1 MFNLIRK
8 LFIKNYDQTD
18 NPEVRTKYGTVFSI
32 FSIVCNTVMV
42 VFKLIVSFITYSI
55 SVRADALNNLSD
67 VGSNIATLFGF
78 KLANKHPDSE
88 HPYGYGRMEY
98 ISGLVVSFLI
108 LLMGISALKD
118 SFLKIIHPE
127 DLNSSFVAYIVLTV
141 SILIKIVMSYV
152 NNKAGKEIKSDTL
165 IAAGQD
171 SRNDAIMTFTTL
183 LCLLIHEIT
192 DIQLDAYA
200 GFVVSLFV
208 LKSGIEIF
216 KNVLDTI
223 LGQAPDK
230 DLIKSIEK
238 DVLKNKKIHGIH
250 DLMFHDY
257 GSSQR
262 FLTFH
267 AEVDA
272 KEDVIKLHDL
282 IDNVER
288 EILDKYNILTTIHMD
303 PVDYK
308 NKQIAKLRNKVKRIV
323 KSINEEYSIH
333 DFRVVVGPTHTNLV
347 FDCLLPSYDKTSH
360 SEIQKEIQEKVF
372 KQIGENYYCVIV
384 VEHSFAD

>member
-42 VFKLIVSFITYSI
+42 VFKLIVSFITNSI

-165 IAAGQD
+165 VAAGQD

-223 LGQAPDK
+223 LGKAPDK
-230 DLIKSIEK
+230 ELIKSIEK

-308 NKQIAKLRNKVKRIV
+308 NKQITKLRNKVKRIV

-347 FDCLLPSYDKTSH
+347 FDCLLPSYDKSSH

>member
-1 MFNLIRK
+1 MFDLIRK
-8 LFIKNYDQTD
+8 LFIKDYEKTDDQ
-18 NPEVRTKYGTVFSI
+18 EVRTKYGTVFSI

-42 VFKLIVSFITYSI
+42 VFKLIVSYITNSV

-78 KLANKHPDSE
+78 KLSNKHPDSD
-88 HPYGYGRMEY
+88 HPYGHGRMEY

-127 DLNSSFVAYIVLTV
+127 ELYSSFVAYVVLIVSV
-141 SILIKIVMSYV
+141 LIKLVMSYV

-171 SRNDAIMTFTTL
+171 SRNDAIMTFTTFM
-183 LCLLIHEIT
+183 CLVIHEFT

-200 GFVVSLFV
+200 GFIVSLFV
-208 LKSGIEIF
+208 IKSGIEIF

-223 LGQAPDK
+223 LGKAPDK
-230 DLIKSIEK
+230 ELIKNIEK
-238 DVLKNKKIHGIH
+238 DVLEHKQVHGIH
-250 DLMFHDY
+250 DLMYHDY
-257 GSSQR
+257 GSSR
-262 FLTFH
+262 KFLTFH

-282 IDNVER
+282 IDNIER
-288 EILDKYNILTTIHMD
+288 EILEKYNILTTIHMD
-303 PVDYK
+303 PVDYD
-308 NKQIAKLRNKVKRIV
+308 NKEIATLKEKVEGIV
-323 KSINEEYSIH
+323 KNINSSYSIH
-333 DFRVVVGPTHTNLV
+333 DFRVVFGPSHTNLV
-347 FDCLLPSYDKTSH
+347 FDCLLPSGDRVPHEEIKNKIQ
-360 SEIQKEIQEKVF
+360 SEVF
-372 KQIGENYYCVIV
+372 KTLGQNFFCVIL
-384 VEHSFAD
+384 VEHSFVE

>member
-1 MFNLIRK
+1 MYELIRK
-8 LFIKNYDQTD
+8 IFIKDYDKTD
-18 NPEVRTKYGTVFSI
+18 KPEVRTKYGTVFSI
-32 FSIVCNTVMV
+32 FSIVCNTIMV
-42 VFKLIVSFITYSI
+42 VFKLIVSFITNSI

-78 KLANKHPDSE
+78 KLANKHPDSD
-88 HPYGYGRMEY
+88 HPYGHGRMEY
-98 ISGLVVSFLI
+98 ISGLIVSFLI

-152 NNKAGKEIKSDTL
+152 NDKAGKEIKSDTL
-165 IAAGQD
+165 VAAGQD

-183 LCLLIHEIT
+183 ACLLIHEFT

-200 GFVVSLFV
+200 GFVVSIFV
-208 LKSGIEIF
+208 IKSGIEIF

-223 LGQAPDK
+223 LGKAPDK
-230 DLIKSIEK
+230 ELIKDIEK
-238 DVLKNKKIHGIH
+238 TVLKHKKIHGIH

-272 KEDVIKLHDL
+272 REDVIKLHDL
-282 IDNVER
+282 IDNIER
-288 EILDKYNILTTIHMD
+288 ELLDKYNILTTIHMD

-347 FDCLLPSYDKTSH
+347 FDCLLPSYDKASH
-360 SEIQKEIQEKVF
+360 SEIQKEIREKVF
-372 KQIGENYYCVIV
+372 KQIGKNYYCVIV
-384 VEHSFAD
+384 VEHSFVE